1 MAERIQAAL
10 GEPCQVDGH
19 ELMTGAS
26 IGIATSE
33 ADQRTAEELMRD
45 TDTAMYRAKQQGTNR
60 IERFDAEVRASL
72 LRELELEAD
81 LRHALARGELRL
93 HYQPEVRL
101 ATGRIESVEAL
112 VRWEHPRR
120 GLVPPLEFIPLSE
133 LTGLIT
139 PLGTWVIQEACRQAM
154 RWRTEGANPSLAIRV
169 NVSAGQLTDPRLRDV
184 IAQALAT
191 SGTRPEQLCL
201 EITESA
207 LAEDSEAAARVLAG
221 IRELG
226 VQLAVDDFG
235 TGYSSLDR
243 LRRFDVDVL
252 KIDRA
257 FVRALNESP
266 DDAAIIDAII
276 AMAHA
281 LNLSVTA
288 EGIETPEQLA
298 TLRRL
303 GCDSGQGFLFS
314 RPAPPD
320 EILPLLMP
328 EAEPAV
334 AAMDAD

>member
-1 MAERIQAAL
+1 MRSSDTAARFGGDEFAVLCEDLDDAGEAMLVAERIQAAL

-19 ELMTGAS
+19 ELVTGAS
-26 IGIATSE
+26 IVIATSE
-33 ADQRTAEELMRD
+33 AGQRTAEELMRD
-45 TDTAMYRAKQQGTNR
+45 
-60 IERFDAEVRASL
+60 
-72 LRELELEAD
+72 AD
-81 LRHALARGELRL
+81 
-93 HYQPEVRL
+93 
-101 ATGRIESVEAL
+101 
-112 VRWEHPRR
+112 
-120 GLVPPLEFIPLSE
+120 
-133 LTGLIT
+133 
-139 PLGTWVIQEACRQAM
+139 
-154 RWRTEGANPSLAIRV
+154 
-169 NVSAGQLTDPRLRDV
+169 
-184 IAQALAT
+184 
-191 SGTRPEQLCL
+191 
-201 EITESA
+201 
-207 LAEDSEAAARVLAG
+207 
-221 IRELG
+221 
-226 VQLAVDDFG
+226 

-243 LRRFDVDVL
+243 LRRSDVDVL

-266 DDAAIIDAII
+266 DDVAIIDAIV

-334 AAMDAD
+334 AAMDAV